1 MDLRDSVE
9 NVAELVQG
17 VDAIYF
23 TAGSRGLDLLQTD
36 AFGAVK
42 LMQAAELAD
51 VKRFVMLS
59 SFQATDPSQW
69 EIYQEMDHV
78 DYIIAKF
85 FADNYLIHQT
95 NLDYSILQPI
105 VLVEAEVGDGQ
116 VSLGQVQAKQNTIPN
131 VAKVLAALVR
141 HPESIGKVLVMSDG
155 AWGVEQAFENLSK
168 ESIMKETIERSVAI
182 REAYHKLEEAN
193 HGSRWSIEEDLLAL
207 SNDVGNMQR
216 LVMTKQGRYY
226 DETPYRLESKVA
238 ENIWWL
244 LEVANRL
251 DIDVEAEMEEFLREK
266 EELLKIE
273 KKFNGE

>member
-1 MDLRDSVE
+1 MKIFIAGATGRVASFLIEELLADGHELVAGVRNPASLEARDGLAVVAMNLRDSVE
-9 NVAELVQG
+9 SLADLVQG

-23 TAGSRGLDLLQTD
+23 TAGSRGRDLLQTD

-42 LMQAAELAD
+42 LMQAAELAG
-51 VKRFVMLS
+51 VQRFVMLS

-95 NLDYSILQPI
+95 TLDYTILQPT

-155 AWGVEQAFENLSK
+155 AWGVEEAFENLP
-168 ESIMKETIERSVAI
+168 
-182 REAYHKLEEAN
+182 RE
-193 HGSRWSIEEDLLAL
+193 
-207 SNDVGNMQR
+207 
-216 LVMTKQGRYY
+216 
-226 DETPYRLESKVA
+226 
-238 ENIWWL
+238 
-244 LEVANRL
+244 
-251 DIDVEAEMEEFLREK
+251 
-266 EELLKIE
+266 
-273 KKFNGE
+273 